1 MPIEV
6 RELVIKAAVT
16 QESGSQTEASPGKGN
31 NALSSEEEIIRSC
44 VERVLEIIKEKTE
57 R

>member
-16 QESGSQTEASPGKGN
+16 QEGASQTGASPGKAN
-31 NALSSEEEIIRSC
+31 NAMSPDEEIIRIC

>member
-16 QESGSQTEASPGKGN
+16 QEGGSQTGDSPGKGN
-31 NALSSEEEIIRSC
+31 NALSSEEEIIRTC
-44 VERVLEIIKEKTE
+44 VERILEIIKEKTE

>member
-6 RELVIKAAVT
+6 RELVIKAAVS
-16 QESGSQTEASPGKGN
+16 QEGSQAAPSQGKEN
-31 NALSSEEEIIRSC
+31 NSITTDEEVIRLC
-44 VERVLEIIKEKTE
+44 VERVLEIIKEKKE